1 MEAVTAQYPGDLAN
15 PEAVASWMAEVA
27 KNEYGLPGILPVMT
41 SCVELTDAWTSP
53 GDVKNVPGYLG
64 AVDFDSLGY
73 FQQRPS
79 QGWGTPE
86 QLTDADYALR
96 AFCRAAA
103 KLKDWEWNE
112 NTTDAAV
119 LGRWCQEV
127 QRSGVPDAY
136 RDKGYPM
143 AIKLLQASQVVP
155 EPDGRWAATPQRKV
169 GADKDG
175 WIRDLTTNAYIYT
188 NANVTYRADGEGW
201 LYAPSS
207 EPSRHLP
214 PPAAT
219 AATADTAAATAATA
233 ATADTAATR
242 AATWDWWTRDG
253 GPYREPFELGD
264 GSYVDAHPTRYDDVW
279 RPDIDAWARYLVDN
293 YHVWCNTYFDHP
305 PEEEWAG
312 NYDHVSFDVW
322 DYAGRGFDIDPAVG
336 WEIFNLLCFDPNEPN
351 ISWIIWQAKIYH
363 AGNGWAG
370 WDWGW
375 NKHTWHMDHI
385 HVTYH

>member
-1 MEAVTAQYPGDLAN
+1 MEAVTAQYPGDDAN
-15 PEAVASWMAEVA
+15 PEDVARWMAEVA
-27 KNEYGLPGILPVMT
+27 KNEYALPGILPVMT
-41 SCVELTDAWTSP
+41 SCVELTDAWTEP
-53 GDVKNVPGYLG
+53 GDVKDVRGYLD
-64 AVDFDSLGY
+64 AVDHDSFGY

-79 QGWGTPE
+79 QGWGTRE
-86 QLTDADYALR
+86 QLIGADYALR

-175 WIRDLTTNAYIYT
+175 WIIDLKTNEYIYT
-188 NANVTYRADGEGW
+188 NANVTYRVDGEGW
-201 LYAPSS
+201 LYAPSP

-219 AATADTAAATAATA
+219 ADTAATA
-233 ATADTAATR
+233 

-279 RPDIDAWARYLVDN
+279 RPDIDEWARYLVDN

-312 NYDHVSFDVW
+312 DYDGVSFDVW
-322 DYAGRGFDIDPAVG
+322 DYAGRGYDIDPAVG
-336 WEIFNLLCFDPNEPN
+336 QEIFRLLFYYKGEPN
-351 ISWIIWQAKIYH
+351 ISWIIWQRRLYSARN
-363 AGNGWAG
+363 AWAG
-370 WDWGW
+370 ERWGH
-375 NKHTWHMDHI
+375 NKHTWHDDHI